1 MSHLRPV
8 GNSLYFADIICSWN
22 FQDGWAQHLRGAF
35 QRRNPVCFGRE
46 DEKGSSWKK
55 GNFICG
61 GLGGATLH
69 RYMIKYHG
77 KSQVFPLN
85 LGSFEFSGFFKLK
98 VFTSPIPYSMIFQLS
113 NANMTSFPSP
123 KTVACTR
130 WDVVFCMFRVSCLGN
145 RVFVGFNTSFVS
157 SKPCKWLGGPWLVEG
172 ATKSSCPTDQEEAM
186 PLSRGG
192 PENSAEL
199 PRLQFGNFSVKQEP
213 IEPDVI
219 TMELGSGEQGGNK
232 VRRWARWKTRKMV
245 S

>member
-1 MSHLRPV
+1 MV
-8 GNSLYFADIICSWN
+8 GLNIYVALSSEGILYAL
-22 FQDGWAQHLRGAF
+22 DGRMK
-35 QRRNPVCFGRE
+35 
-46 DEKGSSWKK
+46 KGSSWKK

-157 SKPCKWLGGPWLVEG
+157 SNPANDWGALGWLKGPRSHPAQL
-172 ATKSSCPTDQEEAM
+172 
-186 PLSRGG
+186 
-192 PENSAEL
+192 
-199 PRLQFGNFSVKQEP
+199 
-213 IEPDVI
+213 
-219 TMELGSGEQGGNK
+219 
-232 VRRWARWKTRKMV
+232 TRKKQCLFPEVDRKILPNFHGCNSGIFRWNRSPLNQM
-245 S
+245 